1 MHAQVVLYSTRAL
14 NNQSSGPK
22 AHRQRTCVM
31 ASPCIPAPSRSQG
44 LSRNNQGTGILTGPT
59 ASHYAI
65 SGCKLQYNGVAA
77 VLDGDNFAVTGN
89 VLLGNKVGLK
99 VADVKTSNNSVIANN
114 VL

>member
-1 MHAQVVLYSTRAL
+1 MCHGIAVHSGTFTLSGVV
-14 NNQSSGPK
+14 
-22 AHRQRTCVM
+22 
-31 ASPCIPAPSRSQG
+31 I
-44 LSRNNQGTGILTGPT
+44 RNNQGTGILTGPT